1 MFLKKTE
8 KKKLPAPIAET
19 KIKNKKALKG
29 NENNY
34 EIIQKQPPQV
44 SYKKEVQ
51 NYFGKFTQKHLCRGI
66 FLIRFQT

>member
-44 SYKKEVQ
+44 FYKKE
-51 NYFGKFTQKHLCRGI
+51 GS
-66 FLIRFQT
+66 